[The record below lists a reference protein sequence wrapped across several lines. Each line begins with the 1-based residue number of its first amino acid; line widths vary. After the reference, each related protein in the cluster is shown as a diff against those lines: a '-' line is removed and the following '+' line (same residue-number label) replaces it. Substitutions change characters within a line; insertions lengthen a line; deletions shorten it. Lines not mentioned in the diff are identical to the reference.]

1 MTFPDTA
8 PALVR
13 GRFSGMRTEL
23 RIVVD
28 GDGVSP
34 DTMDA
39 AAFFELAARF
49 ARAVADVSGTSPPFR
64 LRPGGIEK
72 GSAQGVLRVEA
83 DDDAGLR
90 AAEAA
95 ALRVA
100 REASNAETEN
110 AAIRSLQ
117 DIIARDFSGLR
128 VFTVANDVPAEIV
141 LPKREPERRFP
152 ASTETWRAEVVGAWV
167 GGAPGVTVKLDG
179 RNLDL
184 RCSADLAKQLGGLLE
199 ELIHIEAK
207 LVRADDHRRRYQAV
221 GGELCSYERLRTDI
235 SVDQALREW
244 AAPPRPAPRKGT
256 RGRVAKG

>member
-1 MTFPDTA
+1 MPDGVTA
-8 PALVR
+8 PSR
-13 GRFSGMRTEL
+13 GSFSGMRTEL

-28 GDGVSP
+28 GEGVSP

-100 REASNAETEN
+100 REASNAEPEN
-110 AAIRSLQ
+110 AAVRSLQ

-128 VFTVANDVPAEIV
+128 VFAVANDVRAEIAP
-141 LPKREPERRFP
+141 PKREAERKFP
-152 ASTETWRAEVVGAWV
+152 ASVETWRAEVVGARV
-167 GGAPGVTVKLDG
+167 GNAPGVTVKIDG
-179 RNLDL
+179 RSVDL
-184 RCSADLAKQLGGLLE
+184 RCPADVAKQLGGLLE
-199 ELIHIEAK
+199 ETVHIEAK
-207 LVRADDHRRRYQAV
+207 LVRADDHRRRYQV
-221 GGELCSYERLRTDI
+221 LGGELCSYARLRDDI
-235 SVDQALREW
+235 SVNQALREW
-244 AAPPRPAPRKGT
+244 ATPPRTTPRKGT
-256 RGRVAKG
+256 RARVAKG